1 MKFGKQASITPQTFC
16 VETRLT
22 SDIRTAIARDGNVSE
37 LGVSEANLR
46 HQLFARGGLPEWLFL
61 KRQELIGLEMV
72 SKQQIEDAYQIR
84 IINLSR

>member
-22 SDIRTAIARDGNVSE
+22 SDIRTAIARDGDVSE

-46 HQLFARGGLPEWLFL
+46 HQLFARGGLPEWLLL